1 MERDE
6 INEHA
11 EHLDIAQ
18 ETCMNVKTWAGM
30 LEDRLGPGRVIFEDG
45 RRTRIHLLFYLCCY
59 FVKIPIQRLQN
70 SRRLDIQ
77 RTQLQV
83 LWIPLHDQNQNE
95 SISVLDKG
103 AFGFSPK
110 LWSVEE
116 GDPKDDDGPV
126 RYFVLELIIVFV
138 ES

>member
-1 MERDE
+1 
-6 INEHA
+6 
-11 EHLDIAQ
+11 
-18 ETCMNVKTWAGM
+18 MNVKTWAGM

-103 AFGFSPK
+103 AFGICPK
-110 LWSVEE
+110 VWFLCKWKKEI
-116 GDPKDDDGPV
+116 
-126 RYFVLELIIVFV
+126 RRMMTVL
-138 ES
+138 